1 MKKLHKIIAASL
13 LASAATA
20 GSSAVLAE
28 SPLTANIAV
37 GSNYV
42 WRGATQ
48 TNDQAAVSGGI
59 DYAHAS
65 GFYVGGWWSNLA
77 DSVSVSD
84 TAVDAETNNFDSA
97 SSSSQYEQDI
107 YLGYGFAAGPVD
119 LDVGYIKYMYP
130 VGDAQSDFDELYVN
144 ASFDMFSAGVALTT
158 SKESGVFE
166 DDVYM
171 YVGAEFEIKKGLTL
185 GLTYGDYDIDEAAG
199 GTSDYSHYQLSLS
212 KDDFTFAYDDTDVAD
227 SDARISVSWSKG
239 FDL

>member
-20 GSSAVLAE
+20 SSGVVLAE

-37 GSNYV
+37 SSNYV

-48 TNDQAAVSGGI
+48 SSDAAAVSGGI
-59 DYAHAS
+59 DYAHDS
-65 GFYVGGWWSNLA
+65 GFYVGGWWSN
-77 DSVSVSD
+77 
-84 TAVDAETNNFDSA
+84 TDATN
-97 SSSSQYEQDI
+97 YEQDL
-107 YLGYGFAAGPVD
+107 YLGYGFDAGPVG

-130 VGDAQSDFDELYVN
+130 VGTAQSDFDELYIN
-144 ASFDMFSAGVALTT
+144 ASFEMFSAGVALTT

-166 DDVYM
+166 DDTYI
-171 YVGAEFEIKKGLTL
+171 YVGAEFEVKKGLTL

-199 GTSDYSHYQLSLS
+199 GTSDYSHIQVSLS
-212 KDDFTFAYDDTDVAD
+212 KDDFTFAYDDNDKTGAD
-227 SDARISVSWSKG
+227 GDPRVSISWSKS

>member
-20 GSSAVLAE
+20 SSGVVLAE

-37 GSNYV
+37 SSNYV

-48 TNDQAAVSGGI
+48 SSDAAAVSGGI
-59 DYAHAS
+59 DYAHDS
-65 GFYVGGWWSNLA
+65 GFYVGGWWSN
-77 DSVSVSD
+77 
-84 TAVDAETNNFDSA
+84 TDATN
-97 SSSSQYEQDI
+97 YEQDL
-107 YLGYGFAAGPVD
+107 YLGYGFDAGPVG

-130 VGDAQSDFDELYVN
+130 VGTAQSDFDELYIN
-144 ASFDMFSAGVALTT
+144 ASFEMFSAGVALTT

-166 DDVYM
+166 DDTYI
-171 YVGAEFEIKKGLTL
+171 YVGAEFEVKKGLAL

-199 GTSDYSHYQLSLS
+199 GTSDYSHIQVSLS
-212 KDDFTFAYDDTDVAD
+212 KDDFTFAYDDNDKTGAD
-227 SDARISVSWSKG
+227 GDPRVSISWSKS